1 MPNSSLVV
9 LNWHSEEATARCVD
23 SLRRLEGAEDCEI
36 LVVDNESTPSSR
48 EALGRIEGVTVV
60 PLGTNRGFA
69 GGMNAGISAA
79 RGDYIGLLNNDLV
92 VDAAWLRTGLRAL
105 QDPAVGIAGGQ
116 QFPWDGEP
124 PWANCEIEAPE
135 RGEDHAVAC
144 GTGLAMVHVDP
155 ERGFAVL
162 GTAPSERRPVAGV
175 DGCNLLA
182 RAGLLHRLGGFDP
195 DYFAYGED
203 VDLCARAWAL
213 GYETVF
219 EPAMKVWHRRGA
231 SSDRVARQRAFWA
244 CRNQLITVAKHF
256 VEASWRRT
264 VALVAFEHLS
274 DALVGHPGGIRSE
287 ETRRLTRDERLGR
300 AQAALWP
307 ATHGRWL
314 AAKRA
319 ATIAAGQHDEGY
331 TEHLRS
337 FAPRTPTGR

>member
-1 MPNSSLVV
+1 MPNSTLVV

-23 SLRRLEGAEDCEI
+23 SLHGLDGAEDCEV

-48 EALGRIEGVTVV
+48 EALGRLDRVTVV

-92 VDAAWLRTGLRAL
+92 VDPGWLGAGLRAL
-105 QDPAVGIAGGQ
+105 EGPSVGIVGGQ
-116 QFPWDGEP
+116 QFPWDGES
-124 PWANCEIEAPE
+124 AQLSCEIGT
-135 RGEDHAVAC
+135 RGSGKDHAA
-144 GTGLAMVHVDP
+144 TREAGLAMVHVDP
-155 ERGFAVL
+155 QRGFAVL
-162 GTAPSERRPVAGV
+162 GTAPSGRRPVAGV

-182 RAGLLHRLGGFDP
+182 RAALLHRLGGFDP

-219 EPAMKVWHRRGA
+219 EPAMRVWHRRGA

-244 CRNQLITVAKHF
+244 ARNQLTTIAKHF
-256 VEASWRRT
+256 AEASWKRT
-264 VALVAFEHLS
+264 VALVALEHLS
-274 DALVGHPGGIRSE
+274 DATVGHPGGIRSKE
-287 ETRRLTRDERLGR
+287 AKQLSRDERLGR
-300 AQAALWP
+300 VQAALWP
-307 ATHGRWL
+307 VTHGRWL

-319 ATIAAGQHDEGY
+319 AAIAAGQHDEGY
-331 TEHLRS
+331 TEHLRAL
-337 FAPRTPTGR
+337 APSALRAH